1 MLDCGCGTGI
11 LGIVASK
18 LGAAHVVGYDIDEWS
33 VKNALHNAE
42 LNEVANMEVYHGD
55 AQVLQSIDG
64 TFDVVL
70 ANINRNILLGDL
82 PTFARLMHPESMLI
96 LSGFYTEDVPL
107 LTEKA
112 QSLSLI
118 KTEQRQNGDWCSLV
132 FRKG

>member
-1 MLDCGCGTGI
+1 M
-11 LGIVASK
+11 
-18 LGAAHVVGYDIDEWS
+18 
-33 VKNALHNAE
+33 KNALHNAE
-42 LNEVANMEVYHGD
+42 LNEIANMEVRHGN

-70 ANINRNILLGDL
+70 ANINRNVLLGDL
-82 PTFARLMHPESMLI
+82 PAFARLMHPESMLI
-96 LSGFYTEDVPL
+96 LSGFYTEDVPR